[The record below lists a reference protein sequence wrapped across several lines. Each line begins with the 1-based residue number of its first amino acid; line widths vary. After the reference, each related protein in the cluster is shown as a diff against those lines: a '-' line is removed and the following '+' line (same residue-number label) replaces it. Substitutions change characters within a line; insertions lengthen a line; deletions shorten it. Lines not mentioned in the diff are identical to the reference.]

1 MKFSAG
7 LMSEKGPRTE
17 NEDGVLA
24 CEVHSGALLI
34 AVADGLGGHAGGKFA
49 SSFALDRFRNA
60 VSLENVSSLTS
71 TARDIHVQLKSQQI
85 ANPQYSTMAT
95 TLSAAILSEEGMHFV
110 HCGDSRIVVARGEGI
125 RRITRDHS
133 EAQRLFAAGKLSREE
148 LASYPRKN
156 ILESAL
162 GITGNPIIDEGHFR
176 LLPNDK
182 IFISTDGFHNKI
194 LIRELFSFAQLSA
207 NPQELIELAGKEM
220 KNRAADDNYSLVCA
234 FASE

>member
-1 MKFSAG
+1 MKFSVA

-17 NEDGVLA
+17 NEDSAMA
-24 CEVHSGALLI
+24 CEVRPDALLI

-49 SSFALDRFRNA
+49 STFALERLRDA
-60 VSLENVSSLTS
+60 VSLENVSSLTLV
-71 TARDIHVQLKSQQI
+71 AMDIHLQLKSQQI
-85 ANPQYSTMAT
+85 KNSQYSTMAT
-95 TLSAAILSEEGMHFV
+95 TLSAAILSEVGMQFV

-125 RRITRDHS
+125 RRITKDHS
-133 EAQRLFAAGKLSREE
+133 EAQRLYDAGKLSREE

-162 GITGNPIIDEGHFR
+162 GVKGNPTIDEGHFR

-194 LIRELFSFAQLSA
+194 LIRELFSFAHLSA
-207 NPQELIELAGKEM
+207 NPQQLIELAGNEM